1 LSREAWKTEKLES
14 EAKIEENRGGVSLME
29 ACPERSRKGMYKL
42 GDRMMPTVPALRTPR
57 QKVGTSSWLD
67 WAAWNSPSQK
77 ANKDGEEKKQVR
89 TREDL
94 MTASL
99 LHCEPPD
106 GKARAATLYPQHHPA
121 QS

>member
-1 LSREAWKTEKLES
+1 
-14 EAKIEENRGGVSLME
+14 ME

-77 ANKDGEEKKQVR
+77 ANKDGEEKKAG
-89 TREDL
+89 EDKGRFNDCL
-94 MTASL
+94 T
-99 LHCEPPD
+99 
-106 GKARAATLYPQHHPA
+106 PA
-121 QS
+121 L